1 VTGPEDELRDAR
13 QGKRAESGWS
23 VDTAEEDD
31 DALEWDDREEG
42 ILLSVS
48 KKFLQIGAR

>member
-1 VTGPEDELRDAR
+1 MTGPEDELRDAR

-23 VDTAEEDD
+23 VDSALDEDD

-48 KKFLQIGAR
+48 SRFL